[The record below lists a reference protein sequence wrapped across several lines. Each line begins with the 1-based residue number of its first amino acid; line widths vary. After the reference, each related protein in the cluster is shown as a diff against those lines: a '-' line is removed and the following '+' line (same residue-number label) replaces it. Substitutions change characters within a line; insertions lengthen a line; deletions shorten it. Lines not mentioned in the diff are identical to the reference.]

1 MEHTYNHLLH
11 LLGTHPA
18 WTLAFVVCAAFLES
32 LAFVGTFVPGSTAM
46 FIAGAFAATGGLN
59 LGWLFFWAI
68 LGAVAG
74 DGVSFWIGRRYRDS
88 LKQIWPFSRHPVI
101 LDRAQ
106 AYFVSHG
113 ARSVI
118 LARFVAPL
126 RAVVPIVAGMAG
138 MTPTRF
144 LVMNVMSALVWAPAH
159 IVPGVVFGASIQLA
173 GAVSFRL
180 VLILAIVAL
189 AGWLIW
195 HVSRILLAHI
205 DNWASASRLRAA
217 AWAKQHPG
225 RSARRI
231 ARLLDPAQPA
241 LGAILVITGLVPVC
255 AAVFSYVLDNVLRG
269 APLVQ
274 LDQSVRQFLHSIHS
288 TWADAALARVET
300 LGSGWTL
307 AALVA
312 TVAVWM
318 AFERRWRTIAY
329 WAIAAGV
336 SQLLIV
342 ILRFA
347 IHHAAPGNQ
356 TIEAYVFPSDRVA
369 SMVIVYG
376 FVMFLL
382 VRRAT
387 MLEAV
392 MVAAV
397 GNAIV
402 VAVAFAGLYFDRF
415 LFSDAIGG
423 AAFASIWVA
432 AVVLTSL
439 WRYPERPPQRTFMPA
454 IALAVLV
461 AACLAQTLPAGSLG
475 DTTAAQTNASS
486 GTRASVVISQMQWS
500 DSLWRTLAC
509 YRFDM
514 KGERREPMTI
524 QWAASA
530 DALRAALRDAGWVE
544 GPQLS
549 VKSVL
554 SLVAPNVD
562 VMMLPLLPK
571 LNNGLPSPLV
581 FARARMDD
589 ADGDGADV
597 AGGAGGA
604 GSADQAAPLA
614 SAASATGHAGMT
626 VTRDSRRDVLRF
638 WPTDYALAPDKEG
651 AAPTPLWV
659 GSLVHERLRRASW
672 PFNVVTPYTDKA
684 ADKSADRAAATSDPA
699 HGEPHLSA
707 PGTPPGWRVI
717 TLPGDTGCEGRPV
730 KLIVQANPAAR

>member
-1 MEHTYNHLLH
+1 MEHAYNHLLH
-11 LLGTHPA
+11 LLAAHPA
-18 WTLAFVVCAAFLES
+18 WTLGFVVLAAFLES

-46 FIAGAFAATGGLN
+46 FIAGAFAAAGAVN

-68 LGAVAG
+68 LGAIAG
-74 DGVSFWIGRRYRDS
+74 DGASFWIGRRYRNS
-88 LKQIWPFSRHPVI
+88 LTQIWPFSRHPFI
-101 LDRAQ
+101 LERAQ

-113 ARSVI
+113 TRSVI

-138 MTPTRF
+138 MTPSRF
-144 LVMNVMSALVWAPAH
+144 FVMNLISALVWAPAH

-180 VLILAIVAL
+180 VVILAFVAL
-189 AGWLIW
+189 AGWLVW
-195 HVSRILLAHI
+195 HVSRILLEHA
-205 DNWASASRLRAA
+205 DNWASATRRRAA
-217 AWAKQHPG
+217 AWAEQHPG
-225 RSARRI
+225 RAARRL

-241 LGAILVITGLVPVC
+241 LGAILVITGIVPVC
-255 AAVFSYVLDNVLRG
+255 AAIFSYVLDNVVRG

-300 LGSGWTL
+300 LGSGWTQ

-312 TVAVWM
+312 TVGIWM

-329 WAIAAGV
+329 WLIAAGV

-342 ILRFA
+342 VLRFA
-347 IHHAAPGNQ
+347 IHHAGPGSA

-392 MVAAV
+392 MVAAL

-402 VAVAFAGLYFDRF
+402 VAVTFAGLYFDRF

-439 WRYPERPPQRTFMPA
+439 WRYPARPPQRTFMPG
-454 IALAVLV
+454 IVLAALV
-461 AACLAQTLPAGSLG
+461 AAFLAQTLPAGRVG
-475 DTTAAQTNASS
+475 HDIAQQNNAS
-486 GTRASVVISQMQWS
+486 GGARPVTVVSQMQWS
-500 DSLWRTLAC
+500 DALWRTLAC

-530 DALRAALRDAGWVE
+530 DELRAALRAAGWME
-544 GPQLS
+544 GPQVT

-554 SLVAPNVD
+554 SLVAPNID

-581 FARARMDD
+581 FARSRAANAADD
-589 ADGDGADV
+589 DDLAADASN
-597 AGGAGGA
+597 A
-604 GSADQAAPLA
+604 A
-614 SAASATGHAGMT
+614 SAAATTAKA
-626 VTRDSRRDVLRF
+626 RDSRRDVLRF
-638 WPTDYALAPDKEG
+638 WPTDYALAPRQDGG
-651 AAPTPLWV
+651 ANAPVWV

-672 PFNVVTPYTDKA
+672 PFNVVTTYTDNA
-684 ADKSADRAAATSDPA
+684 AVDLA
-699 HGEPHLSA
+699 A
-707 PGTPPGWRVI
+707 PGAPPGWRVL
-717 TLPGDTGCEGRPV
+717 TLPGATGCEGRPV
-730 KLIVQANPAAR
+730 KLIVQANR